1 MAFKNTVEVFIEWG
15 GGGGEDFISSVFALI
30 ANNPLS
36 SGKVDIAYFSGKD
49 KKIYESKY
57 VGKRSVHMKANICLC
72 TQFFVSIIASLSSQS
87 SVIDKFK

>member
-36 SGKVDIAYFSGKD
+36 SGKVNTYFSGKD

-72 TQFFVSIIASLSSQS
+72 TQFFVSIIASLSS
-87 SVIDKFK
+87 